1 MFQLQLGKT
10 MNLLGVELNNKEA
23 VVCLMSADNGLFNV
37 KECRTRGIELR
48 KGETSEGIQGFQFQF
63 RKLIEDYKVE
73 TVVIKQRPS
82 KGKFSGSAN
91 SFKMEA
97 AIQLI
102 EEISVEMIPSTE
114 IKETLKKNPL
124 EYTMKDL
131 ELRQFQEHAFNSAY
145 CFALR
150 NV

>member
-1 MFQLQLGKT
+1 
-10 MNLLGVELNNKEA
+10 MNLVGVELNNKEA
-23 VVCLMSADNGLFNV
+23 VIVLMNSEGGMFNI

-48 KGETSEGIQGFQFQF
+48 NGETTEGVQGFQFQF
-63 RKLIEDYKVE
+63 KKLIEDYKIE
-73 TVVIKQRPS
+73 TVVIKQRAT

-102 EEISVEMIPSTE
+102 EGIKVELISATN
-114 IKETLKKNPL
+114 IKETMKKYPL

-131 ELRQFQEHAFNSAY
+131 DLRQFQEQAFNAGY
-145 CFALR
+145 AFALNR
-150 NV
+150 N

>member
-1 MFQLQLGKT
+1 

-23 VVCLMSADNGLFNV
+23 VIVFLNSDGGLFNV
-37 KECRTRGIELR
+37 KELRTRGIELR
-48 KGETSEGIQGFQFQF
+48 DAEQADGIKAFQSIFA
-63 RKLIEDYKVE
+63 KLIADYGID
-73 TVVIKQRPS
+73 TIAIKQRPM

-102 EEISVEMIPSTE
+102 ENVKVEMVSNQE

-124 EYTMKDL
+124 DYTMKDL
-131 ELRQFQEHAFNSAY
+131 ELRQFQEAAFNTAY
-145 CFALR
+145 TYALR
-150 NV
+150 TA

>member
-1 MFQLQLGKT
+1 
-10 MNLLGVELNNKEA
+10 MNLLGIELNNKEA
-23 VVCLMSADNGLFNV
+23 VVCLMNAEHGLFNI

-48 KGETSEGIQGFQFQF
+48 KGETTEGIQGFQFQF
-63 RKLIEDYKVE
+63 KKLIEDYKIE

-97 AIQLI
+97 AIQLVDGI
-102 EEISVEMIPSTE
+102 NVELIASTE

-131 ELRQFQEHAFNSAY
+131 ELRQFQEHAFNAAY

-150 NV
+150 NI